1 MAYAWNN
8 IILPGTGTW
17 TGIEA
22 KEKHFSYDLKHLTNE
37 ASYEAQIQ
45 AKNKFGW
52 SERSDLLRFYTHSQ
66 QHTGTEQLYSN
77 KNVQHWRRST
87 ILPNSLKNF

>member
-1 MAYAWNN
+1 MTYAWNN

-17 TGIEA
+17 KGSDNR
-22 KEKHFSYDLKHLTNE
+22 EKHFSYDLKHLSND

-52 SERSDLLRFYTHSQ
+52 SERSDLLRFHTIIQQYT
-66 QHTGTEQLYSN
+66 GNYL
-77 KNVQHWRRST
+77 
-87 ILPNSLKNF
+87 LKYFIVTVYLLKD